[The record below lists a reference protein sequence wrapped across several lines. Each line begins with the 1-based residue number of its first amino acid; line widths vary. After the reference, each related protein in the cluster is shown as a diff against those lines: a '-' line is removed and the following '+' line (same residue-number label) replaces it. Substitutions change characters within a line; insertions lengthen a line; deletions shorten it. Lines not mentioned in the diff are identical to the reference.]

1 MRVTRNELFN
11 KVVKEM
17 NVSFLGVNHEQSSK
31 NGEGVYGF
39 FNVNVVIKN
48 TLLVVWEKLVSA
60 NYIEILGSLLF

>member
-39 FNVNVVIKN
+39 F
-48 TLLVVWEKLVSA
+48 
-60 NYIEILGSLLF
+60 